1 MTSVFLILTTDKQF
15 LKEIYLYLDQNF
27 MEKLHAQPAFLK
39 VKVPTIMAIV
49 SNALKNNLAVNQL
62 P

>member
-1 MTSVFLILTTDKQF
+1 MYQ
-15 LKEIYLYLDQNF
+15 DQNF
-27 MEKLHAQPAFLK
+27 MERLHAHPALLK
-39 VKVPTIMAIV
+39 VKVPTLMAIV

>member
-15 LKEIYLYLDQNF
+15 LEEIYPYPDQNF

-39 VKVPTIMAIV
+39 VKVPTIMVIV